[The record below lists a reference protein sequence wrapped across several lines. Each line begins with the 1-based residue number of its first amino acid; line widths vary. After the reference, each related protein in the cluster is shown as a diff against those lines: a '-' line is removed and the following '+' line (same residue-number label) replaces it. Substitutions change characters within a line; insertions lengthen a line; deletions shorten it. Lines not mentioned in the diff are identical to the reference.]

1 VPVSTKNPGNVVQL
15 KKNAEADA
23 HPHTGTSSARL
34 RALTLP
40 LPPAVPQAPAGP
52 PPERRKGSIHPVLEQ
67 QLLEAA
73 DTAGKMQLRKLI
85 EIVSRQYDSYEN
97 ERTSLET
104 VMKLASDEAD
114 AITERLERESVARLQ
129 AILDHVKDGIISVD
143 HLGRI
148 ESMNRTAER
157 FFGVRQSD
165 VMSDLLDTLIPDL
178 APKGDIARALE
189 DLATAQE
196 TTHYDL
202 AATEVVARHRRG
214 ELMPAEILVSLMRTK
229 HRPAYIVCIRDT
241 AERSKAEEAL
251 KDSEA
256 RYRVLVENAP
266 EAVVVLDVESGRF
279 VDCNENAADF
289 FKMTREQ
296 LLRVGP
302 EAVSPPE
309 QSDGTPS
316 FGISRGYVQEALD
329 GETPVF
335 EWLHKDAEGDR
346 IPCEVRFV
354 RLPSSGGGLIRA
366 SIIDITERKQAELVA
381 AGERRA
387 LEKIASSEPLA
398 GALAAI
404 TEVVERVL
412 PDSMCCIRLYDA
424 AKRTLSHVAGRNL
437 PREYV
442 ALMDN
447 YPAEIRFGS
456 CAAAISLQRQIIVPD
471 ISKDALWEHRR
482 EAAARAGLHACWSTP
497 ITGADGRMLGTFATY
512 MRRTGMPSRRDLEL
526 VGRMAQLARIAI
538 ERRRSEDALRES
550 EGRFRGIFDNVVEG
564 LYQVTMDGYLVSANP
579 ALIAMLGYASLEE
592 LRSIGSTEALYANP
606 EMRRALIEK
615 LKVDGKLVEAEYEL
629 KRRDGSV
636 ITITENA
643 RLNRDE
649 RGQPTGFEGTVT
661 DITERKRAEQQF
673 YAQKERAEVTLQS
686 IADAVITT
694 DRSGTVDYINPV
706 AEKLTGWPAAEA
718 CGRNV
723 AEIVK
728 LVKDGGQEIGEDPV
742 AAALASG
749 EPIHL
754 ADQTTLVSRR
764 GLELPIQATVAPI
777 RDRSGRTAGT
787 VIVFSD
793 VSRER
798 RMKRLLSY
806 QAAHDALTG
815 LINRREFESRLN
827 SAIESARADRSSR
840 HAMIYVDLDQ
850 FKVVND
856 TCGHPAG
863 DQLLRQVTGLL
874 QTRVRA
880 NDVLARLGGDEFGV
894 LLEHCTPDQ
903 ALRIADSLRQAIR
916 DLRFQ
921 WGTSTMQIGAS
932 IGIVEIDHRTETVAT
947 LLSAADIACYSAKDG
962 GRNRVQVYDPASASA
977 RHREMRWMARLT
989 NARDEGRLDIVY
1001 QPIVRVAQ
1009 SADARPHYELL
1020 LRLHDE
1026 NGSVVLPDEFIP
1038 AAERYNLMPSLDR
1051 WVIEKVLRDYVPSTR
1066 DGVEEPAF
1074 TVAINLSG
1082 TTLSD
1087 PSFLEFLIDALEA
1100 HEPTPGVLCFEVT
1113 ETAAITNLGHASY
1126 LMREIA
1132 SRGCLIALDDFGS
1145 GLSSFNYLR
1154 QLPVNYL
1161 KIDGNFVQN
1170 VASDPIDRSM
1180 VEAIVQIGRAI
1191 GIETVAERVETPA
1204 VLDTLRRIGV
1214 GYAQGYLCGRPA
1226 PMSAF
1231 PHRK

>member
-1 VPVSTKNPGNVVQL
+1 VTAKNTNKVVIL
-15 KKNAEADA
+15 NPSATAETAS
-23 HPHTGTSSARL
+23 HT
-34 RALTLP
+34 
-40 LPPAVPQAPAGP
+40 LPPAPAPAP
-52 PPERRKGSIHPVLEQ
+52 AKSRIHPVLEE
-67 QLLEAA
+67 QLLESA
-73 DTAGKMQLRKLI
+73 DTSGKMKLRKLI
-85 EIVSRQYDSYEN
+85 EIVSRQYDAYEN
-97 ERTSLET
+97 DRTSLET
-104 VMKLASDEAD
+104 VMRLASDEAT
-114 AITERLERESVARLQ
+114 ALTEQLERENVARLQ

-165 VMSDLLDTLIPDL
+165 VMSDLIDTLIPDL
-178 APKGDIARALE
+178 APNGDLARSLE
-189 DLATAQE
+189 ELATAQE

-202 AATEVVARHRRG
+202 AAREVVARHRRG
-214 ELMPAEILVSLMRTK
+214 ELVPAEILVSMMQGK
-229 HRPAYIVCIRDT
+229 VRPTYIVCIRDT
-241 AERSKAEEAL
+241 AERSRAEEAL

-266 EAVVVLDVESGRF
+266 EAVVVLDVGSRRF
-279 VDCNENAADF
+279 VDCNDNAAEF
-289 FKMTREQ
+289 FRMRRED
-296 LLRVGP
+296 LLRIGP
-302 EAVSPPE
+302 EQVSPE
-309 QSDGTPS
+309 LQADGTPS
-316 FGISRGYVQEALD
+316 FGVARGHVESALA

-335 EWLHKDAEGDR
+335 EWLHKDAEGR
-346 IPCEVRFV
+346 LIPSEVRFV
-354 RLPSSGGGLIRA
+354 RLPSSNGGLIRA
-366 SIIDITERKQAELVA
+366 SIIDITERKQAELIA

-387 LEKIASSEPLA
+387 LEKIASSEPLDA
-398 GALAAI
+398 ALASI

-412 PDSMCCIRLYDA
+412 PASICCIRLFDPE
-424 AKRTLSHVAGRNL
+424 KRVLRHVTGKSL

-442 ALMDN
+442 ALMDD

-456 CAAAISLQRQIIVPD
+456 CAAAIALQRQIIVPD

-482 EAAARAGLHACWSTP
+482 EAALKAGLHACWSTP
-497 ITGADGRMLGTFATY
+497 ITGADGRVLGTFATY
-512 MRRTGMPSRRDLEL
+512 LRRTGMPSRRDLEL
-526 VGRMAQLARIAI
+526 VGRMAQLSRIAI
-538 ERRRSEDALRES
+538 ERRRSEDALRQS
-550 EGRFRGIFDNVVEG
+550 EGRFRGLFDNVVEG
-564 LYQVTMDGYLVSANP
+564 VYQVTLDGYLLSANP

-592 LRSIGSTEALYANP
+592 LRAIGSTDGLYANP
-606 EMRRALIEK
+606 GTRGQLIDK
-615 LKVDGKLVEAEYEL
+615 LKRDGKLVEEEYQL
-629 KRRDGSV
+629 RRRDGSV
-636 ITITENA
+636 ITVTENA

-649 RGQPTGFEGTVT
+649 RGQPFGFEGTLT

-673 YAQKERAEVTLQS
+673 YEEKERAEVTLQS

-694 DRSGTVDYINPV
+694 DRSGTVDYVNPV
-706 AEKLTGWPAAEA
+706 AEKMTGWPSDEA
-718 CGRNV
+718 CGKNV
-723 AEIVK
+723 TAIVK
-728 LVKDGGQEIGEDPV
+728 FVKDGGQEVVEDPV
-742 AAALASG
+742 SQALASG
-749 EPIHL
+749 DAIQL
-754 ADQTTLVSRR
+754 SDNTALVSRR
-764 GLELPIQATVAPI
+764 GLEIPIQATVAPI
-777 RDRSGRTAGT
+777 RDRAGQT
-787 VIVFSD
+787 GGAVIVFSD

-815 LINRREFESRLN
+815 LINRREFESRLTT
-827 SAIESARADRSSR
+827 AIESARADRQVR

-903 ALRIADSLRQAIR
+903 ALRIADTVRQSIH

-921 WGTSTMQIGAS
+921 WGTNTMQIGAS
-932 IGIVEIDHRTETVAT
+932 IGIVQIDQHTESVAT

-989 NARDEGRLDIVY
+989 HARDEGRLDIMF
-1001 QPIVRVAQ
+1001 QPIVRVAEQ
-1009 SADARPHYELL
+1009 AKERPHYELL

-1026 NGSVVLPDEFIP
+1026 NGAIVLPDEFIP
-1038 AAERYNLMPSLDR
+1038 AAERFNLMPSLDR
-1051 WVIEKVLRDYVPSTR
+1051 WVIEKVLREFVPSTR
-1066 DGVEEPAF
+1066 DGVEEAAY
-1074 TVAINLSG
+1074 TVAVNLSG

-1087 PSFLEFLIDALEA
+1087 PSFLEFLIDVLEA

-1154 QLPVNYL
+1154 TLPVNYL

-1170 VASDPIDRSM
+1170 VATDPIDRAM

-1214 GYAQGYLCGRPA
+1214 GYAQGYLVGRPA
-1226 PMSAF
+1226 PMAVF

>member
-1 VPVSTKNPGNVVQL
+1 ML
-15 KKNAEADA
+15 KQSAEADPA
-23 HPHTGTSSARL
+23 S
-34 RALTLP
+34 LTH
-40 LPPAVPQAPAGP
+40 PQAAVAP
-52 PPERRKGSIHPVLEQ
+52 PRKSSIHPLLEE

-73 DTAGKMQLRKLI
+73 DTSGKMQLRRLI
-85 EIVSRQYDSYEN
+85 DIVSRQYDTYEN
-97 ERTSLET
+97 DRTSLET
-104 VMKLASDEAD
+104 VMRLASDEAT
-114 AITERLERESVARLQ
+114 AMTERLERESVVRLQ

-165 VMSDLLDTLIPDL
+165 VMSALIDTLIPDI
-178 APKGDIARALE
+178 APRGDVARALE
-189 DLATAQE
+189 DLAAAQE

-202 AATEVVARHRRG
+202 AAREVVARHRRG
-214 ELMPAEILVSLMRTK
+214 ELMPAEILVSAIPSKR
-229 HRPAYIVCIRDT
+229 RPTYIVCIRDT

-266 EAVVVLDVESGRF
+266 EAVVVLDVESRRF
-279 VDCNENAADF
+279 VDCNDNAADF
-289 FKMTREQ
+289 FKRSRED
-296 LLRVGP
+296 LLRIGP
-302 EAVSPPE
+302 EQVSPPE
-309 QSDGTPS
+309 QADGTPS
-316 FGISRGYVQEALD
+316 FGIARGHIEAALR

-335 EWLHKDAEGDR
+335 EWLHRDAEGKL
-346 IPCEVRFV
+346 IPSEVRFV
-354 RLPSSGGGLIRA
+354 RLPSSGGNLIRA
-366 SIIDITERKQAELVA
+366 SIIDITERKQIELVA

-398 GALAAI
+398 GALASI

-412 PDSMCCIRLYDA
+412 PAAICCIRLYDPV
-424 AKRTLSHVAGRNL
+424 KRVLRHVTGTSL

-456 CAAAISLQRQIIVPD
+456 CAAAIALQRQIIVPD

-482 EAAARAGLHACWSTP
+482 EAAAKAGLHACWSTP

-512 MRRTGMPSRRDLEL
+512 LRRTGMPSRRDLEL

-538 ERRRSEDALRES
+538 ERRRSDDALRES
-550 EGRFRGIFDNVVEG
+550 EGRFRGLFDNVVEG
-564 LYQVTMDGYLVSANP
+564 VYQVTLDGYLLSANP
-579 ALIAMLGYASLEE
+579 ALIAMLGYASLDE
-592 LRSIGSTEALYANP
+592 LRAIGSTECLYVDP
-606 EMRRALIEK
+606 GLRRELIEK
-615 LKVDGKLVEAEYEL
+615 LKRDGKLVEAEYEL
-629 KRRDGSV
+629 RRRDGSV

-649 RGQPTGFEGTVT
+649 RGQPVGFEGTVT
-661 DITERKRAEQQF
+661 DITERKRTEQQF
-673 YAQKERAEVTLQS
+673 YEEKERAEVTLQS

-694 DRSGTVDYINPV
+694 DRSGTVDYVNPI
-706 AEKLTGWPAAEA
+706 AEKMTGWPSDEA

-723 AEIVK
+723 TEIVK
-728 LVKDGGQEIGEDPV
+728 LVKDGSDEAIEDPV
-742 AAALASG
+742 SRALASG
-749 EPIHL
+749 DPIHL
-754 ADQTTLVSRR
+754 ADQTVLVSRR
-764 GLELPIQATVAPI
+764 GVEVPIQATVAPI
-777 RDRSGRTAGT
+777 RDRAGQTAGA

-827 SAIESARADRSSR
+827 NAIESARADKSVR

-863 DQLLRQVTGLL
+863 DQLLRHVTGIL

-894 LLEHCTPDQ
+894 LLEFCTPDQ
-903 ALRIADSLRQAIR
+903 ALRIADLLRQSIH

-921 WGTSTMQIGAS
+921 WGTNTMQIGAS
-932 IGIVEIDHRTETVAT
+932 IGIVQIDQQTESVAT

-989 NARDEGRLDIVY
+989 NARDEGRLDIMF
-1001 QPIVRVAQ
+1001 QPIVRVAE
-1009 SADARPHYELL
+1009 SAKARPHYELL

-1026 NGSVVLPDEFIP
+1026 NGAIVLPDEFIP
-1038 AAERYNLMPSLDR
+1038 AAERFNLMPSLDR

-1066 DGVEEPAF
+1066 DGVEEAAF
-1074 TVAINLSG
+1074 TVAVNLSG

-1087 PSFLEFLIDALEA
+1087 PSFLEFLIDALEE

-1126 LMREIA
+1126 LMREMA

-1154 QLPVNYL
+1154 TLPVNYL

-1170 VASDPIDRSM
+1170 VATDPVDRSM

-1204 VLDTLRRIGV
+1204 VLETLRRIGV
-1214 GYAQGYLCGRPA
+1214 GYAQGFLLGRPT
-1226 PMSAF
+1226 PMAVF

>member
-1 VPVSTKNPGNVVQL
+1 MTTKTPSNVVRL
-15 KKNAEADA
+15 KPPSQADTA
-23 HPHTGTSSARL
+23 THAP
-34 RALTLP
+34 
-40 LPPAVPQAPAGP
+40 PPAP
-52 PPERRKGSIHPVLEQ
+52 PPQRRRSSIHPALEQ

-73 DTAGKMQLRKLI
+73 DTSGKMQLRKLI
-85 EIVSRQYDSYEN
+85 EIVSGQYDAYEN
-97 ERTSLET
+97 DRTSLET
-104 VMKLASDEAD
+104 VMRLASDEAT
-114 AITERLERESVARLQ
+114 AMTERLERESVVRLQ

-165 VMSDLLDTLIPDL
+165 VMSDLIDTLIPDL
-178 APKGDIARALE
+178 APQGDVAGALE
-189 DLATAQE
+189 SLATAQE

-202 AATEVVARHRRG
+202 AAREVVARHRRG
-214 ELMPAEILVSLMRTK
+214 ELMPAEILVSMMQFK
-229 HRPAYIVCIRDT
+229 HRPTYIICIRDT
-241 AERSKAEEAL
+241 AERSKAEDAL

-266 EAVVVLDVESGRF
+266 EAVVVLDTESGRF
-279 VDCNENAADF
+279 IDCNENAAEF
-289 FKMTREQ
+289 FKMSREE

-302 EAVSPPE
+302 EKVSPPE
-309 QSDGTPS
+309 QADGTPS
-316 FGISRGYVQEALD
+316 FGVARGYIQKALNGD
-329 GETPVF
+329 APVF
-335 EWLHKDAEGDR
+335 EWLHQDAEGNR
-346 IPCEVRFV
+346 IPCEVRLV
-354 RLPSSGGGLIRA
+354 RLPSSGGGLIRG
-366 SIIDITERKQAELVA
+366 SIIDIADRKQAELIS

-387 LEKIASSEPLA
+387 LEKIASSEPLE
-398 GALAAI
+398 GALSSI

-412 PDSMCCIRLYDA
+412 PASICCIRLYDPMR
-424 AKRTLSHVAGRNL
+424 RTLTHLTGRSL

-456 CAAAISLQRQIIVPD
+456 CAAAIALQRQIIVPD

-482 EAAARAGLHACWSTP
+482 DAALRAGLHACWSTP

-512 MRRTGMPSRRDLEL
+512 LKRTGMPSRRDLEL

-550 EGRFRGIFDNVVEG
+550 EGRFRGLFENVVEG
-564 LYQVTMDGYLVSANP
+564 VYQVTLDGYLLSANP

-592 LRSIGSTEALYANP
+592 LRSIGSTEALYVKP
-606 EMRRALIEK
+606 ETRRALLDR
-615 LKVDGKLVEAEYEL
+615 LKRDGKLVEAEYEL

-649 RGQPTGFEGTVT
+649 RGEPVGFEGTVT

-673 YAQKERAEVTLQS
+673 YDEKERAEVTLQS

-694 DRSGTVDYINPV
+694 DHSGTVDYINPI
-706 AEKLTGWPAAEA
+706 AEKMTGWPSDEA

-723 AEIVK
+723 TEIVK
-728 LVKDGGQEIGEDPV
+728 LVKDGSQDVVEDPV
-742 AAALASG
+742 NLALASG
-749 EPIHL
+749 DPVHL
-754 ADQTTLVSRR
+754 ADQTALVSRR
-764 GLELPIQATVAPI
+764 GLEVPIQATVAPI
-777 RDRSGRTAGT
+777 RDRAGRTAGA

-815 LINRREFESRLN
+815 LINRREFESRLT
-827 SAIESARADRSSR
+827 SAIESARVTPSIR

-863 DQLLRQVTGLL
+863 DQLLRHVTGLL

-880 NDVLARLGGDEFGV
+880 HDVLARLGGDEFGV

-903 ALRIADSLRQAIR
+903 ALRIADMLRQAIH

-921 WGTSTMQIGAS
+921 WGTNTMQIGAS
-932 IGIVEIDHRTETVAT
+932 IGIVEIDHRTESVAT

-989 NARDEGRLDIVY
+989 NARDEGRLDIMF
-1001 QPIVRVAQ
+1001 QPIVRIAE
-1009 SADARPHYELL
+1009 SSKERPHYELL

-1026 NGSVVLPDEFIP
+1026 NGSIVLPDEFIP
-1038 AAERYNLMPSLDR
+1038 AAERFNLMPSLDR

-1066 DGVEEPAF
+1066 DGVEEAAY
-1074 TVAINLSG
+1074 TVAVNLSG

-1087 PSFLEFLIDALEA
+1087 PGFLEFLIDTLEA

-1126 LMREIA
+1126 LMREMA

-1154 QLPVNYL
+1154 TLPVNYL

-1170 VASDPIDRSM
+1170 VANDPVDRSM

-1204 VLDTLRRIGV
+1204 VLDTLRQIGV
-1214 GYAQGYLCGRPA
+1214 GYAQGFLCGRPA
-1226 PMSAF
+1226 PMSVF
-1231 PHRK
+1231 PHRKS

>member
-1 VPVSTKNPGNVVQL
+1 VTANSTGNVVML
-15 KKNAEADA
+15 KKSAEAD
-23 HPHTGTSSARL
+23 SAS
-34 RALTLP
+34 LTQP
-40 LPPAVPQAPAGP
+40 KVPAAAP
-52 PPERRKGSIHPVLEQ
+52 RKSAIHPLLEE

-85 EIVSRQYDSYEN
+85 EIVNRQYDAYEN
-97 ERTSLET
+97 DRTSLET
-104 VMKLASDEAD
+104 VMRLASDEAT
-114 AITERLERESVARLQ
+114 AMTERLERESVVRLQ

-148 ESMNRTAER
+148 ESLNRTAER
-157 FFGVRQSD
+157 FFGVRQTD
-165 VMSDLLDTLIPDL
+165 VMSDLIDTLIPDI
-178 APKGDIARALE
+178 APRGDVARALE
-189 DLATAQE
+189 ELATAQE

-202 AATEVVARHRRG
+202 AAREVIARHRRG
-214 ELMPAEILVSLMRTK
+214 ELMPAEILVSAIQSKR
-229 HRPAYIVCIRDT
+229 RPTYIVCIRDT

-266 EAVVVLDVESGRF
+266 EAVVVLDVESKRF
-279 VDCNENAADF
+279 VDCNDNAADF
-289 FKMTREQ
+289 FKLSRED

-302 EAVSPPE
+302 EQVSPPE
-309 QSDGTPS
+309 QADGTPS
-316 FGISRGYVQEALD
+316 FGIARGHIEAALR

-335 EWLHKDAEGDR
+335 EWLHKDAEGKS
-346 IPCEVRFV
+346 IPSEVRFV
-354 RLPSSGGGLIRA
+354 RLPSSGGNLIRA
-366 SIIDITERKQAELVA
+366 SITDITERKQVELVA

-387 LEKIASSEPLA
+387 LEKIASSEPLEA
-398 GALAAI
+398 ALASI

-412 PDSMCCIRLYDA
+412 PAAICCIRLHDPV
-424 AKRTLSHVAGRNL
+424 KRVLRHVTGASL

-456 CAAAISLQRQIIVPD
+456 CAAAIALQRQIIVPD

-482 EAAARAGLHACWSTP
+482 DAAAKAGLHACWSTP

-512 MRRTGMPSRRDLEL
+512 LRRTGMPSRRDLEL

-538 ERRRSEDALRES
+538 ERRRSDDALRES
-550 EGRFRGIFDNVVEG
+550 EGRFRGLFDNVVEG
-564 LYQVTMDGYLVSANP
+564 VYQVTLEGYLLSANP
-579 ALIAMLGYASLEE
+579 ALIAMLGYASLDE
-592 LRSIGSTEALYANP
+592 LRAIGSTEGLYVNSGL
-606 EMRRALIEK
+606 RRDLIEK
-615 LKVDGKLVEAEYEL
+615 LKRDGKLVEAEYEL
-629 KRRDGSV
+629 RRRDGSV

-649 RGQPTGFEGTVT
+649 RGQPVGFEGTVT

-673 YAQKERAEVTLQS
+673 YEEKERAEVTLQS

-694 DRSGTVDYINPV
+694 DRAGTVDYVNPI
-706 AEKLTGWPAAEA
+706 AEKMTGWPSDEA

-723 AEIVK
+723 TEIVK
-728 LVKDGGQEIGEDPV
+728 LLKDGSREAIEDPV
-742 AAALASG
+742 SHALASG
-749 EPIHL
+749 DPIHL
-754 ADQTTLVSRR
+754 ADQAVLVSRR
-764 GLELPIQATVAPI
+764 GQEVPIQATVAPI
-777 RDRSGRTAGT
+777 RDRAGQTAGA

-827 SAIESARADRSSR
+827 NAIESARADKNVR

-863 DQLLRQVTGLL
+863 DQLLRHVTGIL

-894 LLEHCTPDQ
+894 LLEHCMPDQ
-903 ALRIADSLRQAIR
+903 ALRIADSMRQAIH

-921 WGTSTMQIGAS
+921 WGTNTMQIGAS
-932 IGIVEIDHRTETVAT
+932 IGIVQVDQATESVAT

-989 NARDEGRLDIVY
+989 NARDEGRLDIMF
-1001 QPIVRVAQ
+1001 QPIVRVAE
-1009 SADARPHYELL
+1009 SAKQRPHYELL

-1026 NGSVVLPDEFIP
+1026 NGAIVLPDEFIP
-1038 AAERYNLMPSLDR
+1038 AAERFNLMPSLDR

-1066 DGVEEPAF
+1066 DGVEDAAF

-1087 PSFLEFLIDALEA
+1087 PGFLEFLIDALEA

-1126 LMREIA
+1126 LMREMA
-1132 SRGCLIALDDFGS
+1132 SRGCLVALDDFGS

-1154 QLPVNYL
+1154 TLPVNYL

-1170 VASDPIDRSM
+1170 VATDPVDRSM

-1204 VLDTLRRIGV
+1204 VLETLRRIGV
-1214 GYAQGYLCGRPA
+1214 GYAQGFLLGRPTTMA
-1226 PMSAF
+1226 VF
-1231 PHRK
+1231 PHRKT

>member
-1 VPVSTKNPGNVVQL
+1 MLNPS
-15 KKNAEADA
+15 ATADTA
-23 HPHTGTSSARL
+23 SHSP
-34 RALTLP
+34 
-40 LPPAVPQAPAGP
+40 PPAQAQGPDPAPAQP
-52 PPERRKGSIHPVLEQ
+52 KSKIHPVLEE

-73 DTAGKMQLRKLI
+73 DTSGKMKLRKLI
-85 EIVSRQYDSYEN
+85 DIVSRQYDAYEN
-97 ERTSLET
+97 DRTSLET
-104 VMKLASDEAD
+104 VMRLASDEAT
-114 AITERLERESVARLQ
+114 AMTERLERENVARLQ
-129 AILDHVKDGIISVD
+129 SILDHVKDGIISVD

-165 VMSDLLDTLIPDL
+165 VMSDLIDTLIPDI
-178 APKGDIARALE
+178 APGGDVARALE
-189 DLATAQE
+189 ELATAQE

-202 AATEVVARHRRG
+202 AARDVAARHRRG
-214 ELMPAEILVSLMRTK
+214 EMMPAEILVSMMQGKR
-229 HRPAYIVCIRDT
+229 RPTYIVCIRDT
-241 AERSKAEEAL
+241 AERSRAEDAL

-266 EAVVVLDVESGRF
+266 EVVVVLDVGSRRF
-279 VDCNENAADF
+279 VDCNDNAAEF
-289 FKMTREQ
+289 FKMSRED
-296 LLRVGP
+296 LLRIGP
-302 EAVSPPE
+302 EQVSPE
-309 QSDGTPS
+309 LQADGTPS
-316 FGISRGYVQEALD
+316 FGIARGHVDSALA

-335 EWLHKDAEGDR
+335 DWLHKDAEGR
-346 IPCEVRFV
+346 LIPSEVRFV
-354 RLPSSGGGLIRA
+354 RLPSSNGGLIRA
-366 SIIDITERKQAELVA
+366 SIIDITERKQAELIA

-387 LEKIASSEPLA
+387 LEKIASSEPLEA
-398 GALAAI
+398 ALASI

-412 PDSMCCIRLYDA
+412 PASICCIRLFDPE
-424 AKRTLSHVAGRNL
+424 KRVLRHVTGKNL

-442 ALMDN
+442 ALMDD

-456 CAAAISLQRQIIVPD
+456 CAAAIALQRQIIVPD

-482 EAAARAGLHACWSTP
+482 EAALKSGLHACWSTP

-512 MRRTGMPSRRDLEL
+512 LRRTGMPSRRDLEL
-526 VGRMAQLARIAI
+526 VGRMAQLSRIAI
-538 ERRRSEDALRES
+538 ERRRSEDALRQS
-550 EGRFRGIFDNVVEG
+550 EGRFRGLFDNVVEG
-564 LYQVTMDGYLVSANP
+564 VYQVTLDGYLLSANP

-592 LRSIGSTEALYANP
+592 LRAIGSTDILYAKP
-606 EMRRALIEK
+606 ATRSVLIDK
-615 LKVDGKLVEAEYEL
+615 LKRDGKLVEEEYEL
-629 KRRDGSV
+629 TRRDGSV
-636 ITITENA
+636 ITVTENA

-649 RGQPTGFEGTVT
+649 RGQPIGFEGTLT

-673 YAQKERAEVTLQS
+673 YEEKERAEVTLQS

-694 DRSGTVDYINPV
+694 DRSGTVDYVNPV
-706 AEKLTGWPAAEA
+706 AEKMTGWPSDEA
-718 CGRNV
+718 CGKNV
-723 AEIVK
+723 TEIVK
-728 LVKDGGQEIGEDPV
+728 FVKDGGQEVIEDPV
-742 AAALASG
+742 SQALATG
-749 EPIHL
+749 DPIQL
-754 ADQTTLVSRR
+754 SDNTALVSRR
-764 GLELPIQATVAPI
+764 GLEIPIQATVAPI
-777 RDRSGRTAGT
+777 RDRVGQTGGA

-815 LINRREFESRLN
+815 LINRREFESRLTN
-827 SAIESARADRSSR
+827 AIESARANQQVR

-903 ALRIADSLRQAIR
+903 ALRIADTVRQSIH

-921 WGTSTMQIGAS
+921 WGTNTMQIGAS
-932 IGIVEIDHRTETVAT
+932 IGIVQIDQDTESVAT

-989 NARDEGRLDIVY
+989 HARDEGRLDIMF
-1001 QPIVRVAQ
+1001 QPIVRVAEQ
-1009 SADARPHYELL
+1009 AKERPHYELL

-1026 NGSVVLPDEFIP
+1026 NGAIVLPDEFIP
-1038 AAERYNLMPSLDR
+1038 AAERFNLMPSLDR
-1051 WVIEKVLRDYVPSTR
+1051 WVIEKVLREYVPSTR
-1066 DGVEEPAF
+1066 DGVEEAAY

-1154 QLPVNYL
+1154 TLPVNYL

-1170 VASDPIDRSM
+1170 VATDPIDRAM

-1204 VLDTLRRIGV
+1204 VLDMLRRIGV
-1214 GYAQGYLCGRPA
+1214 GYAQGYLVGRPA
-1226 PMSAF
+1226 PMAVF

>member
-1 VPVSTKNPGNVVQL
+1 VTANNTNNVVML
-15 KKNAEADA
+15 KKSADA
-23 HPHTGTSSARL
+23 DTASHTL
-34 RALTLP
+34 
-40 LPPAVPQAPAGP
+40 PQAPVPAP
-52 PPERRKGSIHPVLEQ
+52 RKSRIHPLLEE
-67 QLLEAA
+67 QLLESA
-73 DTAGKMQLRKLI
+73 DTAGKMQLRRLI
-85 EIVSRQYDSYEN
+85 EIVSQQYDAYEN
-97 ERTSLET
+97 DRTSLET
-104 VMKLASDEAD
+104 VMRLASDEAT
-114 AITERLERESVARLQ
+114 AATEKLERESVARLQ
-129 AILDHVKDGIISVD
+129 AILDHVKDSIISVD

-157 FFGVRQSD
+157 FLGVRQSD
-165 VMSDLLDTLIPDL
+165 VLGDLIDTVLPDI
-178 APKGDIARALE
+178 ASNGDIARRLE
-189 DLATAQE
+189 ELATAQE

-202 AATEVVARHRRG
+202 AATQVIAKHRHG
-214 ELMPAEILVSLMRTK
+214 ELMPAEILVSMMTTK
-229 HRPAYIVCIRDT
+229 RRPTYIICIRDT
-241 AERSKAEEAL
+241 AERSKAEDAL

-279 VDCNENAADF
+279 IDCNDNAAEF
-289 FKMTREQ
+289 FRMSRDA
-296 LLRVGP
+296 LLRLGP
-302 EAVSPPE
+302 VDVSPPE
-309 QSDGTPS
+309 QPDGSPS
-316 FGISRGYVQEALD
+316 VGLARGYIEQAVA

-335 EWLHKDAEGDR
+335 EWTHLDADGKQ
-346 IPCEVRFV
+346 IPCEVRLV
-354 RLPSSGGGLIRA
+354 RLPSSRGALVRG
-366 SIIDITERKQAELVA
+366 SIIDITERKQGEHVA

-387 LEKIASSEPLA
+387 LEKIASNAPLDV
-398 GALAAI
+398 ALAAI

-412 PDSMCCIRLYDA
+412 PAAICCIRLFDPV
-424 AKRTLSHVAGRNL
+424 KRTLKHLTGKSL

-442 ALMDN
+442 LLMDDI
-447 YPAEIRFGS
+447 PAEIRFGS
-456 CAAAISLQRQIIVPD
+456 CAAAIALQRQIIVPD

-482 EAAARAGLHACWSTP
+482 DAALKAGLHACWSTP
-497 ITGADGRMLGTFATY
+497 IMGADGRVLGTFATY
-512 MRRTGMPSRRDLEL
+512 LKRTGMPSRRDLEL

-550 EGRFRGIFDNVVEG
+550 EGRFRGLFENVVEG
-564 LYQVTMDGYLVSANP
+564 VYQVTLDGYLLSANP
-579 ALIAMLGYASLEE
+579 ALISMLGYASLDE
-592 LRSIGSTEALYANP
+592 LRKIGPTDQLYPDPA
-606 EMRRALIEK
+606 MRQSLIEK
-615 LKVDGKLVEAEYEL
+615 IKREGKLVEAEYQL
-629 KRRDGSV
+629 RRRDGTV

-643 RLNRDE
+643 RLNCDE
-649 RGQPTGFEGTVT
+649 RGQPVGFEGTLT

-673 YAQKERAEVTLQS
+673 YEEKERAEVTLQS

-694 DRSGTVDYINPV
+694 DRSGTVDYINPI
-706 AEKLTGWPAAEA
+706 AEKMTGWPSDEA

-723 AEIVK
+723 TEIVK
-728 LVKDGGQEIGEDPV
+728 LVKDGSHDPIEDPV
-742 AAALASG
+742 SHSLASG
-749 EPIHL
+749 DPIHL
-754 ADQTTLVSRR
+754 DDQTVLVSRR
-764 GLELPIQATVAPI
+764 GHEVAIQATVAPI
-777 RDRSGRTAGT
+777 RDRAGQTAGT

-827 SAIESARADRSSR
+827 SAIESARLNKSVR

-903 ALRIADSLRQAIR
+903 ALRIADSLRQSIH
-916 DLRFQ
+916 DVRFQ
-921 WGTSTMQIGAS
+921 WGTNTMQIGAS
-932 IGIVEIDHRTETVAT
+932 IGIVQIDASTETVAT

-989 NARDEGRLDIVY
+989 NARDEGRLDIMF
-1001 QPIVRVAQ
+1001 QPIVRVSE
-1009 SADARPHYELL
+1009 SAKDRPHYELL

-1026 NGSVVLPDEFIP
+1026 NGTIVLPDEFIP
-1038 AAERYNLMPSLDR
+1038 AAERFNLMPSLDR

-1066 DGVEEPAF
+1066 DGVEEAAF

-1087 PSFLEFLIDALEA
+1087 PGFLEFLIDALEE

-1126 LMREIA
+1126 LMREMA

-1154 QLPVNYL
+1154 TLPVNYL

-1214 GYAQGYLCGRPA
+1214 GYAQGFLVGRPT
-1226 PMSAF
+1226 PMAVF

>member
-1 VPVSTKNPGNVVQL
+1 ML
-15 KKNAEADA
+15 KQSADA
-23 HPHTGTSSARL
+23 DAASHTL
-34 RALTLP
+34 
-40 LPPAVPQAPAGP
+40 PQAPIP
-52 PPERRKGSIHPVLEQ
+52 PPRKRRIHPLLEE
-67 QLLEAA
+67 QLLESA
-73 DTAGKMQLRKLI
+73 DTAGKMQLRLLM
-85 EIVSRQYDSYEN
+85 EIVSRQYEAYEN
-97 ERTSLET
+97 DRTSLET
-104 VMKLASDEAD
+104 VMRLASDEAT
-114 AITERLERESVARLQ
+114 AATERLEKESVARLQ

-157 FFGVRQSD
+157 FFGARQSD
-165 VMSDLLDTLIPDL
+165 VLGELIDCLLP
-178 APKGDIARALE
+178 DIAPNGDVAHALE
-189 DLATAQE
+189 GLATAQE

-202 AATEVVARHRRG
+202 AAREVVARHRRG
-214 ELMPAEILVSLMRTK
+214 ELMPAEILVSMMTSRR
-229 HRPAYIVCIRDT
+229 RPTYIVCIRDT
-241 AERSKAEEAL
+241 AERSKAEDAL

-266 EAVVVLDVESGRF
+266 EAVVVLDVDSGRF
-279 VDCNENAADF
+279 IDCNDNAAHF
-289 FKMTREQ
+289 FRMSREA
-296 LLRVGP
+296 LLRLGP
-302 EAVSPPE
+302 ADVSPPE
-309 QSDGTPS
+309 QPDGS
-316 FGISRGYVQEALD
+316 SSVSLARGYVGQAIA

-335 EWLHKDAEGDR
+335 EWTHKDAEGR
-346 IPCEVRFV
+346 QIPCEVRLV
-354 RLPSSGGGLIRA
+354 RLPSSRGALVRG
-366 SIIDITERKQAELVA
+366 SIIDITERKQGELIA

-387 LEKIASSEPLA
+387 LEKIASNEPLDV
-398 GALAAI
+398 ALASI

-412 PDSMCCIRLYDA
+412 PASICCIRLYDPA
-424 AKRTLSHVAGRNL
+424 RRTLKHLTGRSL

-442 ALMDN
+442 LLMDDI
-447 YPAEIRFGS
+447 PAEIRFGS
-456 CAAAISLQRQIIVPD
+456 CAAAIALQRQIIVPD

-482 EAAARAGLHACWSTP
+482 DAALKAGLHACWSTP
-497 ITGADGRMLGTFATY
+497 IMGADGRVLGTFATY
-512 MRRTGMPSRRDLEL
+512 LKRTGMPSRRDLEL

-538 ERRRSEDALRES
+538 ERRRAEDALRES
-550 EGRFRGIFDNVVEG
+550 ESRFRGLFENVVEG
-564 LYQVTMDGYLVSANP
+564 VYQVTLDGYLLSANP
-579 ALIAMLGYASLEE
+579 ALISMLGYASIDE
-592 LRSIGSTEALYANP
+592 LRAIGSTDQLYPDPA
-606 EMRRALIEK
+606 MRRELIEK
-615 LKVDGKLVEAEYEL
+615 IKREGKLVEAEYQL
-629 KRRDGSV
+629 RRRDGTV

-643 RLNRDE
+643 RLNYDE
-649 RGQPTGFEGTVT
+649 RGQPVGFEGTLT
-661 DITERKRAEQQF
+661 DITERKRAEHAVF
-673 YAQKERAEVTLQS
+673 EEKERAEVTLQS

-694 DRSGTVDYINPV
+694 DRAGTVDYINPI
-706 AEKLTGWPAAEA
+706 AEKMTGWPSDEA

-723 AEIVK
+723 VEIVK
-728 LVKDGGQEIGEDPV
+728 LVKDGSNEAIEDPV
-742 AAALASG
+742 SLSLASG
-749 EPIHL
+749 DPIHL
-754 ADQTTLVSRR
+754 NDQTVLVSRR
-764 GLELPIQATVAPI
+764 GHELAIQATVAPI
-777 RDRSGRTAGT
+777 RDRAGQTAGA

-827 SAIESARADRSSR
+827 SAIESARQNGAVR

-894 LLEHCTPDQ
+894 LLEHCTPDH
-903 ALRIADSLRQAIR
+903 ALRIADSLRQAIH

-921 WGTSTMQIGAS
+921 WGTNTMQIGAS
-932 IGIVEIDHRTETVAT
+932 IGIVQIDASTESVAM

-989 NARDEGRLDIVY
+989 NARDEGRLDIMF
-1001 QPIVRVAQ
+1001 QPIVRIAE
-1009 SADARPHYELL
+1009 SAKERPHYELL

-1026 NGSVVLPDEFIP
+1026 NGAIVLPDEFIP
-1038 AAERYNLMPSLDR
+1038 AAERFNLMPSLDR

-1066 DGVEEPAF
+1066 DGVEEAAF

-1087 PSFLEFLIDALEA
+1087 PSFLEFLIDVLEE

-1126 LMREIA
+1126 LMREMA

-1154 QLPVNYL
+1154 TLPVNYL

-1214 GYAQGYLCGRPA
+1214 GYAQGFLVGRPTTMA
-1226 PMSAF
+1226 VF

>member
-1 VPVSTKNPGNVVQL
+1 MTANSTGNVVML
-15 KKNAEADA
+15 KKSAEAD
-23 HPHTGTSSARL
+23 SAS
-34 RALTLP
+34 LTQ
-40 LPPAVPQAPAGP
+40 PPVTDTAG
-52 PPERRKGSIHPVLEQ
+52 RKSPIHPLLEE

-73 DTAGKMQLRKLI
+73 DTAGKMQLRRLI
-85 EIVSRQYDSYEN
+85 EIVSRQYDAYEN
-97 ERTSLET
+97 DRTSLET
-104 VMKLASDEAD
+104 VMRLASDEAT
-114 AITERLERESVARLQ
+114 AMTERLERESVVRLQ

-165 VMSDLLDTLIPDL
+165 VMSDLIDTLIPDIAPQGDVARVL
-178 APKGDIARALE
+178 AE
-189 DLATAQE
+189 LATAQE
-196 TTHYDL
+196 ATHYDL
-202 AATEVVARHRRG
+202 AAREVVARHSRG
-214 ELMPAEILVSLMRTK
+214 ELMPAEILVSAMQSKR
-229 HRPAYIVCIRDT
+229 RPTYIVCIRDT

-266 EAVVVLDVESGRF
+266 EAVLVLDVDSGRF
-279 VDCNENAADF
+279 VDCNDNAAEF
-289 FKMTREQ
+289 FKMSREE

-302 EAVSPPE
+302 EQVSPPE
-309 QSDGTPS
+309 QADGTPS
-316 FGISRGYVQEALD
+316 FGISRGHIEAALRGD
-329 GETPVF
+329 TPVF
-335 EWLHKDAEGDR
+335 EWLHKDAEGKQ
-346 IPCEVRFV
+346 IPSEVRFV
-354 RLPSSGGGLIRA
+354 RLPSSGGNLIRA
-366 SIIDITERKQAELVA
+366 SIIDIAERKQTELVA

-387 LEKIASSEPLA
+387 LEKIASSEPLEK
-398 GALAAI
+398 ALASI

-412 PDSMCCIRLYDA
+412 PASICCIRLYDPVRRVL
-424 AKRTLSHVAGRNL
+424 KHVTGTSL

-442 ALMDN
+442 ALMDD

-456 CAAAISLQRQIIVPD
+456 CAAAVALQRQIIVPD

-482 EAAARAGLHACWSTP
+482 DAAAKAGLHACWSTP
-497 ITGADGRMLGTFATY
+497 ITGADGRILGTFATY
-512 MRRTGMPSRRDLEL
+512 LRRTGMPSRRDLEL

-538 ERRRSEDALRES
+538 ERRRSDDALRES
-550 EGRFRGIFDNVVEG
+550 EGRFRGLFDNVVEG
-564 LYQVTMDGYLVSANP
+564 VYQVTLDGYLLSANP
-579 ALIAMLGYASLEE
+579 ALIVMLGYASLEE
-592 LRSIGSTEALYANP
+592 LRAIGSTDRLYVDP
-606 EMRRALIEK
+606 GLRRELIEK
-615 LKVDGKLVEAEYEL
+615 LKADGKLVEAEYQL

-649 RGQPTGFEGTVT
+649 RGQPVGFEGTVT

-673 YAQKERAEVTLQS
+673 YDEKERAEVTLQS

-694 DRSGTVDYINPV
+694 DRSGTVDYVNPI
-706 AEKLTGWPAAEA
+706 AEKMTGWPSDEA

-723 AEIVK
+723 TEIVK
-728 LVKDGGQEIGEDPV
+728 LVKDGSHDPIEDPV
-742 AAALASG
+742 SHALASG
-749 EPIHL
+749 DPIHL
-754 ADQTTLVSRR
+754 ADQTVLVSRR
-764 GLELPIQATVAPI
+764 GLEVPIQATVAPI
-777 RDRSGRTAGT
+777 RDRAGQTAGA

-827 SAIESARADRSSR
+827 SAIESARADKNVR
-840 HAMIYVDLDQ
+840 HAMVYVDLDQ

-863 DQLLRQVTGLL
+863 DQLLRHVTGIL

-894 LLEHCTPDQ
+894 LLEYCTPDQ
-903 ALRIADSLRQAIR
+903 ALRIADTLRQSIH

-921 WGTSTMQIGAS
+921 WGTNTMQIGAS
-932 IGIVEIDHRTETVAT
+932 IGIVQIDQQSESVAT

-962 GRNRVQVYDPASASA
+962 GRNRVQVYDPATASA

-989 NARDEGRLDIVY
+989 HARDEGRLDIMF
-1001 QPIVRVAQ
+1001 QPIVRIAE
-1009 SADARPHYELL
+1009 SAKTRPHYELL

-1026 NGSVVLPDEFIP
+1026 NGAIVLPDEFIP
-1038 AAERYNLMPSLDR
+1038 AAERFNLMPSLDR

-1066 DGVEEPAF
+1066 DGVEEAAF
-1074 TVAINLSG
+1074 TVAVNLSG

-1087 PSFLEFLIDALEA
+1087 PSFLEFLVDALEA
-1100 HEPTPGVLCFEVT
+1100 HEPTPGALCFEVT

-1126 LMREIA
+1126 LMREMA

-1154 QLPVNYL
+1154 TLPVNYL

-1170 VASDPIDRSM
+1170 VANDPVDRSM

-1204 VLDTLRRIGV
+1204 VLETLRRIGV
-1214 GYAQGYLCGRPA
+1214 GYAQGFLVGRPTSMA
-1226 PMSAF
+1226 MF

>member
-1 VPVSTKNPGNVVQL
+1 MVMLKSSAQADSASLSQPQVPVV
-15 KKNAEADA
+15 
-23 HPHTGTSSARL
+23 AR
-34 RALTLP
+34 R
-40 LPPAVPQAPAGP
+40 QSG
-52 PPERRKGSIHPVLEQ
+52 IHPLLEE
-67 QLLEAA
+67 QLLEAS
-73 DTAGKMQLRKLI
+73 DTAGKMQLRRLI
-85 EIVSRQYDSYEN
+85 EIISRQYDAYESD
-97 ERTSLET
+97 RTSLET
-104 VMKLASDEAD
+104 VMRLATDEAT
-114 AITERLERESVARLQ
+114 AMNERLERESVGRLQ

-143 HLGRI
+143 QLGRI

-165 VMSDLLDTLIPDL
+165 VMSSPIDTLIPDI
-178 APKGDIARALE
+178 APKGGLPRALE
-189 DLATAQE
+189 DLASTQQ

-202 AATEVVARHRRG
+202 AAREVVARHRRG
-214 ELMPAEILVSLMRTK
+214 ELMPAEVLVSKMQSKGQAT
-229 HRPAYIVCIRDT
+229 YIICVRDT
-241 AERSKAEEAL
+241 AERSRAEEAL

-266 EAVVVLDVESGRF
+266 EAVVVLDVESKRF
-279 VDCNENAADF
+279 VDCNDNAAEF
-289 FKMTREQ
+289 FGMSREK
-296 LLRVGP
+296 LLRAGP
-302 EAVSPPE
+302 EQVSPPE
-309 QSDGTPS
+309 QADGTSS
-316 FGISRGYVQEALD
+316 FGVARGYIESALA

-335 EWLHKDAEGDR
+335 DWLHKHADGKL

-354 RLPSSGGGLIRA
+354 RLPSSGGNLIRA

-387 LEKIASSEPLA
+387 LEKIASSEPLEV
-398 GALAAI
+398 ALASI

-412 PDSMCCIRLYDA
+412 PSAICCIRIYDPV
-424 AKRTLSHVAGRNL
+424 KRVLRHVAGASL

-442 ALMDN
+442 ALMDD

-456 CAAAISLQRQIIVPD
+456 CAAAIALQRQIIVPD
-471 ISKDALWEHRR
+471 IAKDALWEYRKD
-482 EAAARAGLHACWSTP
+482 AATRAGLQACWSTP
-497 ITGADGRMLGTFATY
+497 ITCADGRMLGTFATY
-512 MRRTGMPSRRDLEL
+512 LRRTGMPSRRDLEL

-538 ERRRSEDALRES
+538 ERRRSDDALRES
-550 EGRFRGIFDNVVEG
+550 EGRFRGLFDNVVEG
-564 LYQVTMDGYLVSANP
+564 VYQVTLDGYLLSANP
-579 ALIAMLGYASLEE
+579 ALVAMLGYASLEE
-592 LRSIGSTEALYANP
+592 LRAIGSTESLFVNPALRG
-606 EMRRALIEK
+606 ELIEK
-615 LKVDGKLVEAEYEL
+615 LKRDGKLVEAEYGL
-629 KRRDGSV
+629 KRRDGTV

-643 RLNRDE
+643 RLIRDE
-649 RGQPTGFEGTVT
+649 RGQPVGFEGTVT
-661 DITERKRAEQQF
+661 DISERKSSEQRF
-673 YAQKERAEVTLQS
+673 YEEKERAEVTLQS

-694 DRSGTVDYINPV
+694 DRNGTVDYLNPI
-706 AEKLTGWPAAEA
+706 AEKMTGWASDEA

-723 AEIVK
+723 TEIVK
-728 LVKDGGQEIGEDPV
+728 LVKDGTHEAIEDPV
-742 AAALASG
+742 SAALASG
-749 EPIHL
+749 DPIHL
-754 ADQTTLVSRR
+754 ADQSALVSRR
-764 GLELPIQATVAPI
+764 GLEVPIQATVAPI
-777 RDRSGRTAGT
+777 RDRAGQTAGA

-827 SAIESARADRSSR
+827 SAIESARADRNVR
-840 HAMIYVDLDQ
+840 HAMVYVDLDQ

-894 LLEHCTPDQ
+894 LLEYCTPDQ

-921 WGTSTMQIGAS
+921 WGTNTMQIGAS
-932 IGIVEIDHRTETVAT
+932 IGIVQIDQQTETVAT

-989 NARDEGRLDIVY
+989 NARDEGRLDLMF
-1001 QPIVRVAQ
+1001 QPIVRVAA
-1009 SADARPHYELL
+1009 SAKDRPHYELL

-1026 NGSVVLPDEFIP
+1026 NGAIVLPDEFIP
-1038 AAERYNLMPSLDR
+1038 AAERFNLMPSLDR

-1066 DGVEEPAF
+1066 DGVEEASF
-1074 TVAINLSG
+1074 TVAVNLSG

-1087 PSFLEFLIDALEA
+1087 PSFLEFLVDALEA

-1126 LMREIA
+1126 LMREMA

-1154 QLPVNYL
+1154 TLPVHYL
-1161 KIDGNFVQN
+1161 KIDGKFVQN
-1170 VASDPIDRSM
+1170 VASDPVDCSM
-1180 VEAIVQIGRAI
+1180 VEAIVQVGRAI
-1191 GIETVAERVETPA
+1191 GIETVAERVETPE
-1204 VLDTLRRIGV
+1204 VLETLRRIGV
-1214 GYAQGYLCGRPA
+1214 GYAQGFLVGRPT
-1226 PMSAF
+1226 PMAVF

>member
-1 VPVSTKNPGNVVQL
+1 VTANNTGKVVMLRQ
-15 KKNAEADA
+15 
-23 HPHTGTSSARL
+23 SAATDTASHSL
-34 RALTLP
+34 SP
-40 LPPAVPQAPAGP
+40 APAP
-52 PPERRKGSIHPVLEQ
+52 QPRKSSIHPTLEE

-73 DTAGKMQLRKLI
+73 DTSGKMQLRKLV
-85 EIVSRQYDSYEN
+85 EIVSRQYDAYEN
-97 ERTSLET
+97 DRTSLET
-104 VMKLASDEAD
+104 VMRLASDEAT
-114 AITERLERESVARLQ
+114 AMTERLERESVARLQ

-157 FFGVRQSD
+157 FFGVRQSE
-165 VMSDLLDTLIPDL
+165 VMSELIDTLIPDI
-178 APKGDIARALE
+178 APDGDLPGALE
-189 DLATAQE
+189 AHSTAQE

-202 AATEVVARHRRG
+202 AAREVVARHRRG
-214 ELMPAEILVSLMRTK
+214 ELMPAEILVSVMQGK
-229 HRPAYIVCIRDT
+229 ARPTYIVCIRDT
-241 AERSKAEEAL
+241 AERSRAEEAL

-266 EAVVVLDVESGRF
+266 EAVVVLDVETHRF

-289 FKMTREQ
+289 FRMTREE

-302 EAVSPPE
+302 EQVSPAE
-309 QSDGTPS
+309 QADGTPS
-316 FGISRGYVQEALD
+316 FGIARGHVEKALA

-335 EWLHKDAEGDR
+335 EWLHQDAEGKR

-354 RLPSSGGGLIRA
+354 RLPSSNGGLIRA
-366 SIIDITERKQAELVA
+366 SIIDITERKQAELIA

-387 LEKIASSEPLA
+387 LEKIASSEPLDA
-398 GALAAI
+398 ALESI

-412 PDSMCCIRLYDA
+412 PDAICCIRLYDPE
-424 AKRTLSHVAGRNL
+424 KRVLRHVTGRSL

-456 CAAAISLQRQIIVPD
+456 CAAAIALQRQIIVPD
-471 ISKDALWEHRR
+471 IAKDTLWEHRR
-482 EAAARAGLHACWSTP
+482 DAAGRAGLHACWSTP

-512 MRRTGMPSRRDLEL
+512 LKRTGMPSRRDLEL

-538 ERRRSEDALRES
+538 ERRRSDDALRES
-550 EGRFRGIFDNVVEG
+550 EGRFRGLFDNVVEG
-564 LYQVTMDGYLVSANP
+564 VYQVTMDGYLLSANP

-592 LRSIGSTEALYANP
+592 LRATGSTDGLYVDP
-606 EMRRALIEK
+606 DLRRQLIEQ
-615 LKVDGKLVEAEYEL
+615 LKRDGKLVEAEYEL
-629 KRRDGSV
+629 RRRDGSV

-649 RGQPTGFEGTVT
+649 RGQPVGFEGTVT

-673 YAQKERAEVTLQS
+673 YEEKERAEVTLQS

-694 DRSGTVDYINPV
+694 DRSGTVDYVNPV
-706 AEKLTGWPAAEA
+706 AEKMTGWASDEA

-723 AEIVK
+723 TEIVK
-728 LVKDGGQEIGEDPV
+728 LVKDGGQEVIDDPV
-742 AAALASG
+742 SHALASG
-749 EPIHL
+749 DPIHL
-754 ADQTTLVSRR
+754 ADQTALVSRR
-764 GLELPIQATVAPI
+764 GLEVPIQATVAPI
-777 RDRSGRTAGT
+777 RDRTGHTAGA

-815 LINRREFESRLN
+815 LINRREFESRLT
-827 SAIESARADRSSR
+827 SAIESARANQAVR

-874 QTRVRA
+874 QTRVRS

-903 ALRIADSLRQAIR
+903 ALRIADTVRQSIH

-921 WGTSTMQIGAS
+921 WGTNTMQIGAS

-989 NARDEGRLDIVY
+989 HARDEGRLDIMF
-1001 QPIVRVAQ
+1001 QPIVRVAEQ
-1009 SADARPHYELL
+1009 SKTRPHYELL
-1020 LRLHDE
+1020 LRLLDE
-1026 NGSVVLPDEFIP
+1026 NGAMVLPDEFIP
-1038 AAERYNLMPSLDR
+1038 AAERFNLMPSLDR

-1066 DGVEEPAF
+1066 DGVEEAAF
-1074 TVAINLSG
+1074 TVAVNLSG

-1126 LMREIA
+1126 LMREMA

-1154 QLPVNYL
+1154 TLPVNYL

-1170 VASDPIDRSM
+1170 VATDPVDRSM

-1204 VLDTLRRIGV
+1204 VLEMLKRIGV
-1214 GYAQGYLCGRPA
+1214 GYAQGFLIGRPT
-1226 PMSAF
+1226 PMAVF

>member
-1 VPVSTKNPGNVVQL
+1 ML
-15 KKNAEADA
+15 KQAAEAEA
-23 HPHTGTSSARL
+23 TSRGW
-34 RALTLP
+34 
-40 LPPAVPQAPAGP
+40 PAAPATAP
-52 PPERRKGSIHPVLEQ
+52 VPAQRKSTIHPLLEE

-85 EIVSRQYDSYEN
+85 DIVSRQYDVYEKD
-97 ERTSLET
+97 RTSLET
-104 VMKLASDEAD
+104 VMRLASDEAT
-114 AITERLERESVARLQ
+114 AITEQLERESVIRLQ

-157 FFGVRQSD
+157 FLGVRQSD
-165 VMSDLLDTLIPDL
+165 VMSDLLDTLIPNI
-178 APKGDIARALE
+178 APKGDIAGALE
-189 DLATAQE
+189 AHATAQE

-202 AATEVVARHRRG
+202 AAHEVVAKHRRG
-214 ELMPAEILVSLMRTK
+214 ELMPAEILVSMMTIKR
-229 HRPAYIVCIRDT
+229 RPTYIVCIRDT

-266 EAVVVLDVESGRF
+266 EAVVVLDVATNRF
-279 VDCNENAADF
+279 VDCNDNAAEF
-289 FKMTREQ
+289 FKMTREE
-296 LLRVGP
+296 LMRIGP
-302 EAVSPPE
+302 EQVSPPE
-309 QSDGTPS
+309 QADGTPS
-316 FGISRGYVQEALD
+316 FGISRGHIDKALA

-335 EWLHKDAEGDR
+335 EWLHRDGEGKL
-346 IPCEVRFV
+346 IPSEVRFV
-354 RLPSSGGGLIRA
+354 KLPSSNGGLIRA

-387 LEKIASSEPLA
+387 LEKIASSEPLV
-398 GALAAI
+398 GALSSI

-412 PDSMCCIRLYDA
+412 PAAICCIRLYDPV
-424 AKRTLSHVAGRNL
+424 RRILTHVAGKGL
-437 PREYV
+437 PREYI

-447 YPAEIRFGS
+447 FPAEIRFGS
-456 CAAAISLQRQIIVPD
+456 CAAAIALQRQIIVPD

-482 EAAARAGLHACWSTP
+482 DAALKAGLHACWSTP

-512 MRRTGMPSRRDLEL
+512 LKRTGMPSRRDLEL

-550 EGRFRGIFDNVVEG
+550 ESRFRGLFDNVVEG
-564 LYQVTMDGYLVSANP
+564 VYQVTVEGYLLSANP
-579 ALIAMLGYASLEE
+579 ALIAMLGYASLDE
-592 LRSIGSTEALYANP
+592 LRAIGSTDQLYVDPQKRQALV
-606 EMRRALIEK
+606 EQIKR
-615 LKVDGKLVEAEYEL
+615 DGKLVEAEYQL
-629 KRRDGSV
+629 RRRDGSV

-643 RLNRDE
+643 RLNYDE
-649 RGQPTGFEGTVT
+649 RGEPIGFEGTLT

-673 YAQKERAEVTLQS
+673 YEEKERAEVTLQS

-694 DRSGTVDYINPV
+694 DRAGTVDYINPI
-706 AEKLTGWPAAEA
+706 AEKMTGWPSDEA
-718 CGRNV
+718 CGRHV
-723 AEIVK
+723 TEIVK
-728 LVKDGGQEIGEDPV
+728 LVKDGGLEVIDDPV
-742 AAALASG
+742 SQALASG
-749 EPIHL
+749 DPIHL
-754 ADQTTLVSRR
+754 ADNTALISRR
-764 GLELPIQATVAPI
+764 GLEVPIQATVAPI
-777 RDRSGRTAGT
+777 RDRAAQTAGA

-827 SAIESARADRSSR
+827 SAIESARATKLSR

-903 ALRIADSLRQAIR
+903 ALRIADSMRQAIH

-921 WGTSTMQIGAS
+921 WGSNTMQIGAS
-932 IGIVEIDHRTETVAT
+932 IGIVQIDQATESVAT

-989 NARDEGRLDIVY
+989 NARDEGRLDIMF
-1001 QPIVRVAQ
+1001 QPIVRVAP
-1009 SADARPHYELL
+1009 SAKERPHYELL

-1026 NGSVVLPDEFIP
+1026 NGSIVLPDEFIP
-1038 AAERYNLMPSLDR
+1038 AAERFNLMPSLDR

-1066 DGVEEPAF
+1066 DGVEEASF

-1087 PSFLEFLIDALEA
+1087 PGFLEFLIDTLES

-1126 LMREIA
+1126 LMREMA

-1154 QLPVNYL
+1154 TLPVNYL

-1204 VLDTLRRIGV
+1204 VLDMLRRIGV
-1214 GYAQGYLCGRPA
+1214 GYAQGFLVGRPT
-1226 PMSAF
+1226 PMAVF

>member
-1 VPVSTKNPGNVVQL
+1 ML
-15 KKNAEADA
+15 KPSSQTDTAT
-23 HPHTGTSSARL
+23 HT
-34 RALTLP
+34 
-40 LPPAVPQAPAGP
+40 LPPAPSPQ
-52 PPERRKGSIHPVLEQ
+52 RRKSSIHPALEQ

-73 DTAGKMQLRKLI
+73 DKSGKMQLRKLI
-85 EIVSRQYDSYEN
+85 EIVSGQYDAYEN
-97 ERTSLET
+97 DRTSLET
-104 VMKLASDEAD
+104 VMRLASDEAT
-114 AITERLERESVARLQ
+114 AMTERLERESVVRLQ

-165 VMSDLLDTLIPDL
+165 VMSDLIDTLIPDL
-178 APKGDIARALE
+178 APQGDIAGALE
-189 DLATAQE
+189 SLGTAQE

-202 AATEVVARHRRG
+202 AAREVLARHRRG
-214 ELMPAEILVSLMRTK
+214 ELMPAEILVSMMQFK
-229 HRPAYIVCIRDT
+229 HRPTYIICIRDT

-279 VDCNENAADF
+279 IDCNENATEF
-289 FKMTREQ
+289 FKMSREE

-302 EAVSPPE
+302 EKVSPPE
-309 QSDGTPS
+309 QADGTPS
-316 FGISRGYVQEALD
+316 FGVARGYIQKALNGD
-329 GETPVF
+329 APVF
-335 EWLHKDAEGDR
+335 EWLHQDAEGNR
-346 IPCEVRFV
+346 IPCEVRLV
-354 RLPSSGGGLIRA
+354 RLPSSGGGLIRG
-366 SIIDITERKQAELVA
+366 SIIDITDRKQAELIS

-387 LEKIASSEPLA
+387 LEKIASSEPLE
-398 GALAAI
+398 GALSSI

-412 PDSMCCIRLYDA
+412 PAAICCIRLYDPVRRILTHLTG
-424 AKRTLSHVAGRNL
+424 KSL

-456 CAAAISLQRQIIVPD
+456 CAAAIALQRQIIVPD

-482 EAAARAGLHACWSTP
+482 DAALRAGLHACWSTP

-512 MRRTGMPSRRDLEL
+512 LKRTGMPSRRDLEL

-550 EGRFRGIFDNVVEG
+550 EGRFRGLFENVVEG
-564 LYQVTMDGYLVSANP
+564 VYQVTLDGYLLSANP
-579 ALIAMLGYASLEE
+579 ALISMLGYASLEE
-592 LRSIGSTEALYANP
+592 LRAIGSTEALYVNA
-606 EMRRALIEK
+606 ETRRALLDR
-615 LKVDGKLVEAEYEL
+615 LKRDGKLVEAEYEL

-649 RGQPTGFEGTVT
+649 RGEPVGFEGTVT
-661 DITERKRAEQQF
+661 DITERKHAEQQF
-673 YAQKERAEVTLQS
+673 YEEKERAEVTLQS

-694 DRSGTVDYINPV
+694 DRSGTVDYINPI
-706 AEKLTGWPAAEA
+706 AEKMTGWPSDEA

-723 AEIVK
+723 TEIVK
-728 LVKDGGQEIGEDPV
+728 LVKDGGQHDVDDPV
-742 AAALASG
+742 NLALASG
-749 EPIHL
+749 DSIHL
-754 ADQTTLVSRR
+754 ADQTALVSRR
-764 GLELPIQATVAPI
+764 GLEVPIQATVAPI
-777 RDRSGRTAGT
+777 RDRAGQTAGA

-815 LINRREFESRLN
+815 LINRREFESRLT
-827 SAIESARADRSSR
+827 SAIESARVDKAIR

-863 DQLLRQVTGLL
+863 DQLLRHVTGLL

-880 NDVLARLGGDEFGV
+880 HDVLARLGGDEFGV

-903 ALRIADSLRQAIR
+903 ALRIADMLRQAIH

-921 WGTSTMQIGAS
+921 WGTNTMQIGAS
-932 IGIVEIDHRTETVAT
+932 IGIVEIDHRTESVAT

-989 NARDEGRLDIVY
+989 NARDEGRLDIMF
-1001 QPIVRVAQ
+1001 QPIVRIAET
-1009 SADARPHYELL
+1009 SKERPHYELL

-1026 NGSVVLPDEFIP
+1026 NGAIVLPDEFIP
-1038 AAERYNLMPSLDR
+1038 AAERFNLMPSLDR

-1066 DGVEEPAF
+1066 DGVEEAAY
-1074 TVAINLSG
+1074 TVAVNLSG

-1087 PSFLEFLIDALEA
+1087 PGFLEFLIDTLEA

-1126 LMREIA
+1126 LMREMA

-1154 QLPVNYL
+1154 TLPVNYL

-1170 VASDPIDRSM
+1170 VANDPVDRSM

-1204 VLDTLRRIGV
+1204 VLDTLRQIGV
-1214 GYAQGYLCGRPA
+1214 GYAQGFLCGRPTS
-1226 PMSAF
+1226 MSVF
-1231 PHRK
+1231 PHRKS

>member
-1 VPVSTKNPGNVVQL
+1 VSKQRPGNVVHL
-15 KKNAEADA
+15 KRAAGPRPDA
-23 HPHTGTSSARL
+23 APPVA
-34 RALTLP
+34 AP
-40 LPPAVPQAPAGP
+40 PPAPGRGADD
-52 PPERRKGSIHPVLEQ
+52 IHPVLER

-73 DTAGKMQLRKLI
+73 DTHGKMQLRKLI
-85 EIVSRQYDSYEN
+85 QIVSRQYDAFDNDRS
-97 ERTSLET
+97 SLEA
-104 VMKLASDEAD
+104 VLQLASDETST
-114 AITERLERESVARLQ
+114 ITERLEREGAVKLQ

-143 HLGRI
+143 HAGRI

-157 FFGVRQSD
+157 FFGTRQSD
-165 VMSDLLDTLIPDL
+165 VQGERLDALLPDL
-178 APKGDIARALE
+178 APDGNIPGALAE
-189 DLATAQE
+189 LATAQE
-196 TTHYDL
+196 NTHYDL
-202 AATEVVARHRRG
+202 AAREVVARHRRG
-214 ELMPAEILVSLMRTK
+214 ELMPAEVLVSLMQSRR
-229 HRPAYIVCIRDT
+229 HRSYIVCVRDT

-266 EAVVVLDVESGRF
+266 EAVVVLDVGSGRF
-279 VDCNENAADF
+279 VDCNDNAAQF
-289 FKMTREQ
+289 FGMARED
-296 LLRVGP
+296 LLKIGP
-302 EAVSPPE
+302 EAVSPSE
-309 QSDGTPS
+309 QADGTPS
-316 FGISRGYVQEALD
+316 FGVTRGHVQQALE
-329 GETPVF
+329 GGAPVF
-335 EWLHKDAEGDR
+335 EWLHKHKDGKV

-354 RLPSSGGGLIRA
+354 RLPSSSGSLIRA

-398 GALAAI
+398 VALTSI

-412 PDSMCCIRLYDA
+412 PHALCCIRMYDPVR
-424 AKRTLSHVAGRNL
+424 RTLHHVVGGSL

-442 ALMDN
+442 ALMDQ

-456 CAAAISLQRQIIVPD
+456 CAAAVALQRQIIVPD
-471 ISKDALWEHRR
+471 IAKDALWEYRK
-482 EAAARAGLHACWSTP
+482 EAALRAGLKACWSTP
-497 ITGADGRMLGTFATY
+497 ITGGGGRILGTFATY
-512 MRRTGMPSRRDLEL
+512 LKRTGMPSRRDLEL
-526 VGRMAQLARIAI
+526 VGRMSQLAKIAI
-538 ERRRSEDALRES
+538 ERRLAEDALRES
-550 EGRFRGIFDNVVEG
+550 ERRFRGLFENVVEG
-564 LYQVTMDGYLVSANP
+564 VYQVTMDGYLLSANP
-579 ALIAMLGYASLEE
+579 ALVEMLGYDSLEE
-592 LRSIGSTEALYANP
+592 LRNLGSTERLYVEP
-606 EMRRALIEK
+606 DKRRQLIEQ
-615 LKVDGKLVEAEYEL
+615 LVRDGELVEAEYEL
-629 KRRDGSV
+629 RRKDGSV

-649 RGQPTGFEGTVT
+649 RGQPVGFEGTVT
-661 DITERKRAEQQF
+661 DITERKRVEQRF
-673 YAQKERAEVTLQS
+673 YEEKERAEVTLQS

-694 DRSGTVDYINPV
+694 DRTGTVDYVNPV
-706 AEKLTGWPAAEA
+706 AEKMTGWSAAEA
-718 CGRNV
+718 KGRNV
-723 AEIVK
+723 TEIVK
-728 LVKDGGQEIGEDPV
+728 LAADGGREPVKDPV
-742 AAALASG
+742 QVALASG
-749 EPIHL
+749 EPLHL
-754 ADQTTLVSRR
+754 ADQTALVSRR
-764 GLELPIQATVAPI
+764 GLEVPIQATVAPI
-777 RDRSGRTAGT
+777 RDRSGHMAGA

-827 SAIESARADRSSR
+827 SAIESARTDPNVR
-840 HAMIYVDLDQ
+840 HAMVYVDLDQ

-894 LLEHCTPDQ
+894 LLEHCTPEQ
-903 ALRIADSLRQAIR
+903 SLRIADSLRQAIH

-921 WGTSTMQIGAS
+921 WGSNTMQIGAS
-932 IGIVEIDHRTETVAT
+932 IGIVEINHHTESVAT

-977 RHREMRWMARLT
+977 RHREMRWMSRLT
-989 NARDEGRLDIVY
+989 NARDEGRLDIVF
-1001 QPIVRVAQ
+1001 QPIVRVSG
-1009 SADARPHYELL
+1009 SAKTRPHYELL
-1020 LRLHDE
+1020 LRLLDE
-1026 NGSVVLPDEFIP
+1026 NGSTVLPDEFIP

-1051 WVIEKVLRDYVPSTR
+1051 WVVEKVLRDIVPSTR
-1066 DGVEEPAF
+1066 DGIEEAAF

-1087 PSFLEFLIDALEA
+1087 PGFLEFLVESLEA
-1100 HEPTPGVLCFEVT
+1100 HEPTPGALCFEVT

-1126 LMREIA
+1126 LMREMA

-1154 QLPVNYL
+1154 TLPVHYL
-1161 KIDGNFVQN
+1161 KIDGKFVQN

-1191 GIETVAERVETPA
+1191 GIETVAERVETVE
-1204 VLDTLRRIGV
+1204 VLETLRHIGV
-1214 GYAQGYLCGRPA
+1214 GYAQGFLCGRPA
-1226 PMSAF
+1226 PISGF
-1231 PHRK
+1231 PHRRR